1 MKLLLQYLSLCF
13 FRNNPAELYPS
24 RSFMWKTVAFYLISG
39 FIVEGLISD
48 PADGMLEV
56 LLRTIMAFASVA
68 TFLFIFKKWQ
78 YFDQLYIAIFV
89 CENFIMTLATLTEA
103 AYFLMV
109 MKHVED
115 RGRNIH
121 RRRCITGDLVYSDCQ
136 LYFTAGIRDQN
147 EPEHYFSDQLF
158 CFNLRH
164 SDAVHGYLKKLR
176 HPVQMLN
183 QQHNNQHRNNR
194 CRERPIPHHQQDD
207 LVTN

>member
-109 MKHVED
+109 MKHVEYAEEISIAA
-115 RGRNIH
+115 GAL
-121 RRRCITGDLVYSDCQ
+121 LVIWYIAIVSYILRQ
-136 LYFTAGIRDQN
+136 AFETKMSLSIILAISYFVLTYGI
-147 EPEHYFSDQLF
+147 PMLF
-158 CFNLRH
+158 M
-164 SDAVHGYLKKLR
+164 D
-176 HPVQMLN
+176 
-183 QQHNNQHRNNR
+183 
-194 CRERPIPHHQQDD
+194 I
-207 LVTN
+207 